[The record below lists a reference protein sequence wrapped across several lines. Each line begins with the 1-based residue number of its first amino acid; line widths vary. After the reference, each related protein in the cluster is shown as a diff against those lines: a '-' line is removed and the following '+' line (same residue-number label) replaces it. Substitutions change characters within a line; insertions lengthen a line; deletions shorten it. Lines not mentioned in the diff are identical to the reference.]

1 MAKRRVKMKGYGY
14 FGIISLIMILVM
26 VIAIPTAS
34 ALSASDVK
42 FDKIPLSSGETTDMY
57 ITITNYGPETND
69 ISIQLV
75 HQGNESSYPL
85 SGGSS
90 QNIGIL
96 EGSAGIESL
105 PTGKSKEVKFS
116 IFSASTAEEGLYN
129 LDVIAKYKGS
139 ETIGDETN
147 GTNNTIGTNGTIV
160 QEMLTTVSIQVIKK
174 PSNVIIE
181 RVSDTVMAPGSIK
194 EIDLKVKNVGKKGE
208 KNVALVINSA
218 EDKTVSLPPFS
229 VVDSGSRFALG
240 DINPGESADVTFK
253 LSTGQDTYGGDY
265 IIPIYI
271 SSESGGDSTEYI
283 SVRVV
288 PKAELTVV
296 GVSADPPEIQ
306 PGKPT
311 KLMVSIRNYGK
322 NDAKS
327 VRADIE
333 DNLYIERTQ
342 TAYLGYI
349 KSEDYSTAVFEL
361 NIKKDAPETFPIKI
375 KIIYQDGVEMYQVT
389 ESYTIITSGGSGL
402 TNAKN
407 MISGDIISLL
417 VLLAAIP
424 VSILIISAGFRKKR
438 MNIVNDGLEMYAPKA
453 ESVIGQNIGQNIGQT
468 QPGISQDQ
476 DWFSQMMGDK
486 KSKS

>member
-1 MAKRRVKMKGYGY
+1 MKGCVYIGT
-14 FGIISLIMILVM
+14 ITLIMVLFM
-26 VIAIPTAS
+26 VVAIPAAF
-34 ALSASDVK
+34 ALSTSDVT
-42 FDKIPLSSGETTDMY
+42 FDKIPLSPGETTDMY

-75 HQGNESSYPL
+75 HQGNESPYPL

-90 QNIGIL
+90 ENIGIL
-96 EGSAGIESL
+96 EGSAGIERL

-129 LDVIAKYKGS
+129 LDVIARYKGL
-139 ETIGDETN
+139 ETISDGTN
-147 GTNNTIGTNGTIV
+147 GTNDTTGTNGTIV
-160 QEMLTTVSIQVIKK
+160 QEMLTTISIQVVKK

-181 RVSDTVMAPGSIK
+181 KVSDTVMAPGSAK
-194 EIDLKVKNVGKKGE
+194 EIDLTVTNVGKKIE
-208 KNVALVINSA
+208 KNVALVINS
-218 EDKTVSLPPFS
+218 DDGQTVSLPHFT

-240 DINPGESADVTFK
+240 DINPGGSADVTFK
-253 LSTGQDTYGGDY
+253 LSAGQNKDGGDY

-271 SSESGGDSTEYI
+271 SSENGGDSTEYI

-327 VRADIE
+327 VRVDIE
-333 DNLYIERTQ
+333 DNLYIDKTP

-349 KSEDYSTAVFEL
+349 KAEDYSTAVFEL
-361 NIKKDAPETFPIKI
+361 NIKKDAPESFPIKI
-375 KIIYQDGVEMYQVT
+375 KIVYQDGIEMYQVT
-389 ESYTIITSGGSGL
+389 EGYTIITSGVSGL

-407 MISGDIISLL
+407 MITGDLISLL
-417 VLLAAIP
+417 ILLVAIP
-424 VSILIISAGFRKKR
+424 VSILIISAGYRKRR
-438 MNIVNDGLEMYAPKA
+438 MNIVSDGLEMYAPKV
-453 ESVIGQNIGQNIGQT
+453 ETIIGQNAGQNYGQT
-468 QPGISQDQ
+468 QAGISQDQ